1 MLLSRDKYLVF
12 FNFFIL
18 LCVSLPLLG
27 IEIYNFGYIL
37 GYLLI
42 SLLFIYY
49 CFGDIFLL
57 TRKKLWK
64 YYQNGFIKLRY
75 KISDDGKFIKH
86 LECCL
91 LDYSESWYELD
102 LSMFGYI
109 DEPMDIKYFNEKL
122 SSIHDINVLFDESDT
137 ILSLTRNRRLYE
149 SHKYDKIQRN
159 WALSIYYILFSLI
172 YFILIYR

>member
-27 IEIYNFGYIL
+27 IDIYNFAYIL

-42 SLLFIYY
+42 SFLFIYY

-64 YYQNGFIKLRY
+64 HYRNGFIKLRY
-75 KISDDGKFIKH
+75 KVSDDGNFIKC

-91 LDYSESWYELD
+91 LDYSKTWYELD
-102 LSMFGYI
+102 TSMFGYV
-109 DEPMDIKYFNEKL
+109 DKAMDIEYFNERL
-122 SSIHDINVLFDESDT
+122 SSIHDIKVLFDESDT
-137 ILSLTRNRRLYE
+137 ILSLTRNRRRYE
-149 SHKYDKIQRN
+149 SHKDDKVQKY